1 MVSGTPENVRRLVE
15 LIHASPKVSV
25 IAVAG
30 AGGQALAWLL
40 GVPGAS
46 RTVMEAIVPYGQ
58 RSMDE
63 YLGHQPAQYVGPE
76 VAREM
81 AQAAYKRALRLRE
94 EREPAIGLGCTASI
108 ATDRPKRGAH
118 RCCVA
123 AWGSSG
129 VTTYDLKLAK
139 GQRDRTA
146 EEEVV
151 SRIVLHALGEACLH
165 GTELPLGVL
174 DAERLDVRR
183 IEHEDP
189 VRRLLGSGDE
199 SSVGGVRTL
208 TVYPDGEM
216 SPDEPIRAAILPGSF
231 SPLHPGH
238 QRLAEVAS
246 EVLDAQVVFEI
257 SVVNVDKP
265 PLEEHEV
272 RSRLRQFQG
281 RWRVVLTRAP
291 TFHEKAALFPGCT
304 FVIGWDTAV
313 RLVHPSYYGGQ
324 EGAMAAALADIRG
337 EGCRFL
343 VAGRVQGDDF
353 RALADVP
360 IPPEFTDLFESIPEY
375 RFRAD
380 VSSTKL
386 RGDMRSH

>member
-1 MVSGTPENVRRLVE
+1 MVSGTPESVRHLVE

-46 RTVMEAIVPYGQ
+46 RTVLEAIVPYGQ

-63 YLGHQPAQYVGPE
+63 YLGHQPAQYVALE

-81 AQAAYKRALRLRE
+81 AQAAYKRALRLRK

-123 AWGSSG
+123 AWDSSG

-151 SRIVLHALGEACLH
+151 SRIVLRALGEASLPA
-165 GTELPLGVL
+165 TELPLALL
-174 DAERLDVRR
+174 DDETLDVRR

-189 VRRLLGSGDE
+189 IRRLLGSDNE
-199 SSVGGVRTL
+199 SSVGGIRTL

-238 QRLAEVAS
+238 QQLAQVAS
-246 EVLDAQVVFEI
+246 EILGTQVVFEI

-265 PLEEHEV
+265 PLEEDEV
-272 RSRLRQFQG
+272 CSRLRQFQG
-281 RWRVVLTRAP
+281 RWCAVLTRAP
-291 TFHEKAALFPGCT
+291 TFHKKAVLFPGCT

-313 RLVHPSYYGGQ
+313 RLVHPSYYGDQ
-324 EGAMAAALADIRG
+324 EGAMVAALADIRSA
-337 EGCRFL
+337 GCRFL
-343 VAGRVQGDDF
+343 VAGRAQGGDF
-353 RALADVP
+353 QTLADVP
-360 IPPEFTDLFESIPEY
+360 IPTEFTDLFDSIPES

-380 VSSTKL
+380 VSSTEL
-386 RGDMRSH
+386 RAEMRGH